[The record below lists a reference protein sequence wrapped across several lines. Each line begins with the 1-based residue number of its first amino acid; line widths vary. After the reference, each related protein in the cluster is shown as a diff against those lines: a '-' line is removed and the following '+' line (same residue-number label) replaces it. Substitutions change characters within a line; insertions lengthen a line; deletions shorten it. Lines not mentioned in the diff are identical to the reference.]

1 MIKKNL
7 IILLLIPFL
16 IALIGAAA
24 VKTTY
29 KIIEND
35 IIDIKWNYDDTEAF
49 KVGEK
54 ELLEATYVAEKNYEV
69 SPGNELV
76 WSVENKDKTDTV
88 KHAEIV
94 EENELFY
101 INPLSIGDCIITCSN
116 KKGNVSKRM
125 NAIIYE
131 TGAIIINSEIKAS
144 QANIDNTIYYGEYNL
159 NEEKEKIHAEFSLNV
174 KVVPED
180 YKDDLVL
187 KDKSSNI
194 KFESTTNFIEI
205 TGAGDAYLT
214 FEIKNNPSIKEQTYS
229 FKVVPNGIN
238 VYTYEELLH
247 CTNKSTS
254 GEIVV
259 LRKSFESLSNYNLLS
274 KDNNNVE
281 LFGTYNESTK
291 KFSFD
296 SEMYKYET
304 TYNREFIDKWNANIE
319 NKGLNEPKINSQL
332 YAGLRIQKD
341 FYGNGYTINM
351 HNLTYPTGVS
361 KITTDDGIEMEIPVL
376 LPNDLYRG
384 ALPFYSLGNHYNMP
398 LVEAFGEDN
407 CGMYIDGN
415 GIKLNDVNMK
425 NCDFSNSLACLDY
438 VGTVINIHGNNNT
451 IINSRVSNGKNV
463 IRAFST
469 NDLTIKNSLISNA
482 RNFLLYA
489 GSNEYVKPDETKE
502 YEFYL
507 EDGTKVTSTIS
518 EFFKKGGYGDTLLTN
533 YATGS
538 FSDRQGMYKALQS
551 TQKAL
556 CDDSALYNT
565 SNNLIYK
572 GSIDVTDVFF
582 YRSGVASIGLDTMFD
597 GAYLYSSIPSTI
609 NDILGIIETQNGNK
623 MSDLLTT
630 NTGGLSY
637 PIELNISGK
646 TRFYDYK
653 EADNIDISG
662 LITENIRSFAEV
674 VAEFMHITLSSDT
687 LNGIDINKIFPIKEK
702 IIDSA
707 RKQGSIYTD
716 NNEEY
721 VNCVLAY
728 YGGGY
733 NNNKVTFTDCEV
745 ESNLNKEIK
754 IDLLNEYVALP
765 GSGETSTLVKYL
777 MQKAV
782 TTTIGYA
789 PFRFVGIKNNGYLYG
804 ETPNIS
810 ELINN

>member
-7 IILLLIPFL
+7 IILLLIPFI

-29 KIIEND
+29 KLIEND
-35 IIDIKWNYDDTEAF
+35 IIDINWKYDATEAF
-49 KVGEK
+49 KVGSK
-54 ELLEATYVAEKNYEV
+54 ELLEADYVAEKDYEI
-69 SPGNELV
+69 SPGNELEWV
-76 WSVENKDKTDTV
+76 LTNKDKTDLET
-88 KHAEIV
+88 HASITT
-94 EENELFY
+94 ENDKTYL
-101 INPLSIGDCIITCSN
+101 NALSVGDVIITCKN
-116 KKGNVSKRM
+116 KKGNVSKSM
-125 NAIIYE
+125 NAIIYDN
-131 TGAIIINSEIKAS
+131 GAIIINPEIKAS
-144 QANIDNTIYYGEYNL
+144 QSNIDSTIYYGEYDLIDNQKKKAEFNL
-159 NEEKEKIHAEFSLNV
+159 NI

-180 YKDDLVL
+180 YNEYLYVKDT
-187 KDKSSNI
+187 SSNI
-194 KFESTTNFIEI
+194 EFDLKSGSILINDAGSANI
-205 TGAGDAYLT
+205 TLGINHEVPISDQ
-214 FEIKNNPSIKEQTYS
+214 SYS
-229 FKVVPNGIN
+229 FDIVKDGIN
-238 VYTYEELLH
+238 VYTYEDLLY
-247 CTNKSTS
+247 CTNKSTD
-254 GEIVV
+254 GEIIV
-259 LRKSFESLSNYNLLS
+259 LRKSFESLSNYNLL

-281 LFGTYNESTK
+281 LFGTLKNN
-291 KFSFD
+291 KFNFEN
-296 SEMYKYET
+296 EMYKYET
-304 TYNREFIDKWNANIE
+304 TYNHEFIDKWNNNIE
-319 NKGLNEPKINSQL
+319 TKSLNEPKISNL
-332 YAGLRIQKD
+332 VYAGLRVQKD
-341 FYGNGYTINM
+341 LYGNGYTINM
-351 HNLTYPTGVS
+351 HNLTYPTGTS
-361 KITTDDGIEMEIPVL
+361 EIIIDSGEKIIVPTLMPS
-376 LPNDLYRG
+376 DLYRG
-384 ALPFYSLGNHYNMP
+384 PLPFYSLGNHYNMP

-407 CGMYIDGN
+407 CGIYIDGN
-415 GIKLNDVNMK
+415 NIKINDINMK
-425 NCDFSNSLACLDY
+425 NCDFSNSLAYLDY
-438 VGTVINIHGNNNT
+438 VGTVININGNDNT

-469 NDLTIKNSLISNA
+469 KNLEIKNSLLSNA

-489 GSNEYVKPDETKE
+489 GSNEYVKPDEAKE

-556 CDDSALYNT
+556 CDDSALYDS

-623 MSDLLTT
+623 MSNLLTT

-662 LITENIRSFAEV
+662 LITENIKSFAEV
-674 VAEFMHITLSSDT
+674 VADFMHITLSSDT

-707 RKQGSIYTD
+707 RKQGSIYLD
-716 NNEEY
+716 DNEEY

-733 NNNKVTFTDCEV
+733 NYNKVTFTDCEA

-765 GSGETSTLVKYL
+765 SSGETSTLVKYL